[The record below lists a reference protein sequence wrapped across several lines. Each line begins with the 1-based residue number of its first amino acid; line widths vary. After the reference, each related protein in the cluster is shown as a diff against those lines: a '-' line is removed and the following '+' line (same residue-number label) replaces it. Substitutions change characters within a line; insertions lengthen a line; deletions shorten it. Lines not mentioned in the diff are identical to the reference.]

1 MDENSRLPGSVLVDL
16 YVRLRN
22 EVDRGDLCL
31 DPNHKI
37 RSAIVMAIFS
47 AAETIADVTA
57 LENHVRMM
65 LGQTT
70 QQPLAA

>member
-1 MDENSRLPGSVLVDL
+1 LVDL

-22 EVDRGDLCL
+22 EVDKGDLCL

-37 RSAIVMAIFS
+37 RSAIVMAIFGAS
-47 AAETIADVTA
+47 ETIPDVTA
-57 LENHVRMM
+57 LESHVRMM

-70 QQPLAA
+70 QHPMAA